1 MMMQTWV
8 IEGYSGVLMVNW
20 GSTQV
25 HGEHLVPRC
34 DLPLL
39 AGSGQK
45 RKLMHATHC
54 GFLCFGILWLPAALL
69 QALIS
74 YWSWQNRFW
83 KCEFPTGCMHRRG
96 KLLAKTWVM
105 LSGLLSWGRGKN
117 RTLCVNSIFP
127 KAGVHPLGVR
137 GCYNRY
143 SRGIK
148 APPGVKSTGK
158 SWNALNCHMV
168 FQFRCRNASG
178 QCGSSLYFCK
188 SLGQ

>member
-1 MMMQTWV
+1 MACDPKWKPLWPNIRRARVWSMMMQTWV

-105 LSGLLSWGRGKN
+105 LSRLLAGAEVRTGPCVWIASFQRRGCI
-117 RTLCVNSIFP
+117 LW
-127 KAGVHPLGVR
+127 VR
-137 GCYNRY
+137 G
-143 SRGIK
+143 
-148 APPGVKSTGK
+148 VVTTGTQG
-158 SWNALNCHMV
+158 A
-168 FQFRCRNASG
+168 
-178 QCGSSLYFCK
+178 
-188 SLGQ
+188 